1 MSGILTEWLSA
12 NYIELMGAILGILY
26 ILFSIRQNILT
37 WPTGLATSILYVVV
51 FFQSKFYADMGLQ
64 LYYVFISLYGWRLWL
79 KRNPENHSTRLPVSR
94 ITKIQIRYAILYT
107 IVIFGVIYAILKN
120 FTDSPVPI
128 MDSATT
134 ALSIVATY
142 MLARK
147 ILEHWIIWIVVDL
160 ISAGLYMYKG
170 LWPTVVLFL
179 VYTFMAFI
187 GLIEWQKN
195 ISEPLNKTGKDA

>member
-1 MSGILTEWLSA
+1 MSNILWEWLSA
-12 NYIELMGAILGILY
+12 NYIEVLGAILGIAY
-26 ILFSIRQNILT
+26 IIFSIRQSIFT
-37 WPTGLATSILYVVV
+37 WPAGLVTSLLYIIV

-64 LYYVFISLYGWRLWL
+64 FYYVFISIYGWYLWF
-79 KRNPENHSTRLPVSR
+79 RGNPDNKSQILPVKR
-94 ITKIQIRYAILYT
+94 ITRNQGIYSSIVTLLIFVLIL
-107 IVIFGVIYAILKN
+107 IILKN

-160 ISAGLYMYKG
+160 VSVGLYIYKD
-170 LWPTVVLFL
+170 LWPTVILFL
-179 VYTFMAFI
+179 IYTIMAFI
-187 GLIEWQKN
+187 GYREW
-195 ISEPLNKTGKDA
+195 KTSLKLQSNGYN